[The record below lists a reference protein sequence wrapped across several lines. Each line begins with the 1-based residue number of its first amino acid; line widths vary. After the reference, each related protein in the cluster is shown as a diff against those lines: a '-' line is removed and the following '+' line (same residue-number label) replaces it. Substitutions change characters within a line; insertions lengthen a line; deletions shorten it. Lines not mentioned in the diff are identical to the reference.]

1 MIGDHLTILILTK
14 SIGDKNI
21 FCLVQ
26 TSNEITTKQTLR
38 HTNKCHFLLKFV
50 L

>member
-1 MIGDHLTILILTK
+1 MIGDHPTILILTK

-38 HTNKCHFLLKFV
+38 HTNKCRFLLKFV